1 MKNLQKKEATN
12 ETRKENYL
20 TVKIAAVIMVVC
32 FMYFVEALVPGH
44 PFTVEAPDV
53 HAEDE
58 ITADVIVVEN
68 KLTGD
73 ILTVPM
79 DAVHTVDG
87 SHNIKQDNYVITW
100 SDQDPDQK
108 LYARKIEQSGEL
120 TDLYQLSANEYSIT
134 AKAK

>member
-12 ETRKENYL
+12 ETRKGNYL

-44 PFTVEAPDV
+44 VLTVEAPDA
-53 HAEDE
+53 HAEEE
-58 ITADVIVVEN
+58 IAADVIVVEN

-73 ILTVPM
+73 VLTVPM

-100 SDQDPDQK
+100 NDQDPDQK

-120 TDLYQLSANEYSIT
+120 TDLYQLSANEYTIT